1 MAYIGKSPTGAGVR
15 SRFHFTATGGETS
28 LSGADDNGKT
38 LVFAD
43 GEYVDVYLNGVLLFD
58 GDYNTT
64 TANTIGGLDALT
76 ASDVVE
82 IVVYDIFSVADT
94 VSAKN
99 GGTFNGDVTVNGDL
113 TVDTDTLYVDSA
125 NDHVG
130 IGTTSIA
137 TLGSQH
143 KTLQINGRN
152 TSNAGA
158 LRLRSTDNSVDSAF
172 WASSTAT
179 YLAAISNEPLHLRTN
194 NTDRLVIDTSG
205 NVGINEANPETRLH
219 ITDNTA
225 NDGPV
230 IQLEGSGQNNANYLL
245 GAINFKNNDTSGDGP
260 TITGGIR
267 HYSSS
272 SAGSGGYFTFHTH
285 DGTEG
290 GEGSDAPERMRIDP
304 TGRILIA
311 TTSYQGLGTT
321 ISGATM
327 FLNSS
332 DANDTHMSF
341 RRNNTEVGSIS
352 RTATTTSY
360 VTSSDHRLKENVE
373 DMTGAIT
380 RVKQLQ
386 PRRFSWIVEN
396 SDSPTVDGFIAHE
409 AQTVVPE
416 SVKGTHNEVDDDGN
430 PVYQG
435 IDQAKLV
442 PLLTGALQEAITKI
456 ETLETEMTALKA
468 RVTALENA

>member
-99 GGTFNGDVTVNGDL
+99 GGTFSGDVTVNGELHVSRSSGNVNAVLESAGSTASRLYFKNTGMTNAGDTQVWSQNNDL
-113 TVDTDTLYVDSA
+113 A
-125 NDHVG
+125 
-130 IGTTSIA
+130 I
-137 TLGSQH
+137 
-143 KTLQINGRN
+143 N
-152 TSNAGA
+152 TSGGE
-158 LRLRSTDNSVDSAF
+158 RVRIDS
-172 WASSTAT
+172 
-179 YLAAISNEPLHLRTN
+179 
-194 NTDRLVIDTSG
+194 SG
-205 NVGINEANPETRLH
+205 DVGINEANPETRLH

-272 SAGSGGYFTFHTH
+272 SVGSGGYFTFHTH
-285 DGTEG
+285 DGSEG
-290 GEGSDAPERMRIDP
+290 GEGSDAVERMRIAANGIVTKANQPAFYANKNAAFSTNNTNIVFDTVRTNVGSHYNNSNGKFTAP
-304 TGRILIA
+304 VDGTYFFSYGTLLN
-311 TTSYQGLGTT
+311 TTTTNAYAYLRLAFNGSGSNAYIMHSSY
-321 ISGATM
+321 
-327 FLNSS
+327 NSS
-332 DANDTHMSF
+332 RNYEPLSWSGVVDLDAGDEVTVQGYFQNS
-341 RRNNTEVGSIS
+341 NTYAGS
-352 RTATTTSY
+352 SY
-360 VTSSDHRLKENVE
+360 TF
-373 DMTGAIT
+373 
-380 RVKQLQ
+380 
-386 PRRFSWIVEN
+386 FS
-396 SDSPTVDGFIAHE
+396 GH
-409 AQTVVPE
+409 
-416 SVKGTHNEVDDDGN
+416 
-430 PVYQG
+430 
-435 IDQAKLV
+435 
-442 PLLTGALQEAITKI
+442 LLG
-456 ETLETEMTALKA
+456 
-468 RVTALENA
+468 

>member
-99 GGTFNGDVTVNGDL
+99 GGTFSGDVTVNGDL
-113 TVDTDTLYVDSA
+113 TVDTDTLYVDST

-179 YLAAISNEPLHLRTN
+179 YLAAISNDPLHLRTN

-290 GEGSDAPERMRIDP
+290 GEGSDAPERMRIHSSGVITKNNHPAFYANKTATFLTNNTNIVFDTVRTNVGSHYNNSNGKFTAP
-304 TGRILIA
+304 VDGTYFFSYGTLLN
-311 TTSYQGLGTT
+311 TTSTNAYGYLRLAFNG
-321 ISGATM
+321 SGSNAYIM
-327 FLNSS
+327 HSSYNSS
-332 DANDTHMSF
+332 RNYEPLSWSGVVDLDAGDEVTVQGYFQNS
-341 RRNNTEVGSIS
+341 NTYGG
-352 RTATTTSY
+352 ASY
-360 VTSSDHRLKENVE
+360 TF
-373 DMTGAIT
+373 
-380 RVKQLQ
+380 
-386 PRRFSWIVEN
+386 FS
-396 SDSPTVDGFIAHE
+396 GH
-409 AQTVVPE
+409 
-416 SVKGTHNEVDDDGN
+416 
-430 PVYQG
+430 
-435 IDQAKLV
+435 
-442 PLLTGALQEAITKI
+442 LLG
-456 ETLETEMTALKA
+456 
-468 RVTALENA
+468 

>member
-28 LSGADDNGKT
+28 LLGADDNGKT

-99 GGTFNGDVTVNGDL
+99 GGTFSGDVTVNGELHVSRSSGNVNAVLESAGSTASRLYFKNTGMTNAGDTQVWSQNNDL
-113 TVDTDTLYVDSA
+113 A
-125 NDHVG
+125 
-130 IGTTSIA
+130 I
-137 TLGSQH
+137 
-143 KTLQINGRN
+143 N
-152 TSNAGA
+152 TSGGE
-158 LRLRSTDNSVDSAF
+158 RVRIDS
-172 WASSTAT
+172 
-179 YLAAISNEPLHLRTN
+179 
-194 NTDRLVIDTSG
+194 SG
-205 NVGINEANPETRLH
+205 DVGINEANPETRLH

-272 SAGSGGYFTFHTH
+272 SVGSGGYFTFHTH
-285 DGTEG
+285 DGSEG
-290 GEGSDAPERMRIDP
+290 GEGSDAVERMRIAANGIVTKANQPAFYANKNAAFSTNNTNIVFDTVRTNVGSHYNNSNGKFTAP
-304 TGRILIA
+304 VDGTYFFSYGTLLN
-311 TTSYQGLGTT
+311 TTTTNAYAYLRLAFNGSGSNAYIMHSSY
-321 ISGATM
+321 
-327 FLNSS
+327 NSS
-332 DANDTHMSF
+332 RNYEPLSWSGVVDLDAGDEVTVQGYFQNS
-341 RRNNTEVGSIS
+341 NTYAGS
-352 RTATTTSY
+352 SY
-360 VTSSDHRLKENVE
+360 TF
-373 DMTGAIT
+373 
-380 RVKQLQ
+380 
-386 PRRFSWIVEN
+386 FS
-396 SDSPTVDGFIAHE
+396 GH
-409 AQTVVPE
+409 
-416 SVKGTHNEVDDDGN
+416 
-430 PVYQG
+430 
-435 IDQAKLV
+435 
-442 PLLTGALQEAITKI
+442 LLG
-456 ETLETEMTALKA
+456 
-468 RVTALENA
+468 